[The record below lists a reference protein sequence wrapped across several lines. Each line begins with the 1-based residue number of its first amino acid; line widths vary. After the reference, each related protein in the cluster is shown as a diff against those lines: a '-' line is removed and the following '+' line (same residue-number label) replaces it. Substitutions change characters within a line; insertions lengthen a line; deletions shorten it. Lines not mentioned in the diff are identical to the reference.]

1 MRRSTILIFASV
13 VLNVAG
19 AHVSF
24 AKTPAPGLSGGGSV
38 PLADVLE
45 VAKPYPNLVLQ
56 VRLQLVRANV
66 KREQVVC
73 SGARYSP
80 TWANLGG
87 ARLAPYE
94 CKIGRR
100 TLVVDAAQNYFDRN
114 GRKVKIDDPDVM
126 RKAAKVT
133 EKGLT
138 WRWK

>member
-1 MRRSTILIFASV
+1 MRRTANLMFAAVMLSFAGTHASV
-13 VLNVAG
+13 
-19 AHVSF
+19 
-24 AKTPAPGLSGGGSV
+24 AKGPVPGLVGGGSV

-80 TWANLGG
+80 TWINLGG
-87 ARLAPYE
+87 ARLAPYA
-94 CKIGRR
+94 CKIGKR

-114 GRKVKIDDPDVM
+114 GRKLKIDDPEVM

-138 WRWK
+138 WRWQ